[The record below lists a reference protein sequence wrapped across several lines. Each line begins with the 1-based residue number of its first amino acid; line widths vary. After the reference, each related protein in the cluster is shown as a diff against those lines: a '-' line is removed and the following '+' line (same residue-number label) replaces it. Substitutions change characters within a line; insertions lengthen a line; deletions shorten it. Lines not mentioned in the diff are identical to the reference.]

1 MPFQEPG
8 LFEVQITLFL
18 GKALVSSQ
26 YKQYVDELDMR
37 GDEVMLDYGSGSG
50 VCSRF
55 LAQRLLRGGGHLT
68 CMDVSCVWIEVV
80 QKTLKDF
87 PNVDFRCGDIRH
99 LDIRDGS
106 YDALFIHFVLHD
118 IEHAERP
125 EIVKQLLAKL
135 KSGGRLFLREPTDRG
150 IPVEEIRHLM
160 ARNQL
165 DEISHTTS
173 RTWFTGPLYQG
184 VYVKK

>member
-8 LFEVQITLFL
+8 LFEVQFTLFL
-18 GKALVSSQ
+18 GKTLISSQ
-26 YKQYVDELDMR
+26 YKQYVDELDLR

-55 LAQRLLRGGGHLT
+55 LAQRLLEGGGHLT
-68 CMDVSCVWIEVV
+68 CMDVSCVWIEVIK
-80 QKTLKDF
+80 KTLKNF
-87 PNVDFRCGDIRH
+87 PNVDYRCGETMH
-99 LDIRDGS
+99 LDINDDS
-106 YDALFIHFVLHD
+106 FDALFIHFVLHD

-125 EIVKQLLAKL
+125 EIVKHLLATL
-135 KSGGRLFLREPTDRG
+135 KRGVKLFLREPTDRG

-160 ARNQL
+160 ALNQL
-165 DEISHTTS
+165 EEISHTIS
-173 RTWFTGPLYQG
+173 HTWFTGPLYQG